1 MRASNIQPRES
12 HVNESEVIS
21 MIQKLEHAPCA
32 NPVVE
37 GPLTLKASEVVKEV
51 LLYPVFL

>member
-1 MRASNIQPRES
+1 M
-12 HVNESEVIS
+12 NESEVIS